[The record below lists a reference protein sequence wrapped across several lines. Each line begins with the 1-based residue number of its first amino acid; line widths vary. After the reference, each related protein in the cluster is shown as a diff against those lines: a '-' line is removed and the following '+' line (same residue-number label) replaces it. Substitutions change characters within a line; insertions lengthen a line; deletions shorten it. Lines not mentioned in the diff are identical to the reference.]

1 MKHLEE
7 ALFNKYGKLKKIGE
21 GSSRLVYQLTEK
33 LVIKIAKNKKG
44 IIQNKN
50 EYLSRNKNNYALV
63 LNQEMLLSE
72 FFEAIIME
80 YLQPCD
86 KFIENYIQIE
96 MNKSLFNLEMTDIE
110 NFLVEK
116 DNNNYSSIIEELVI
130 NSFIY
135 LSENFNKF
143 SLEEFEID
151 ISAQLLE
158 IFKENVDN
166 NDIWVGELHPDN
178 IGVES
183 NNSLKIIDGGV
194 ISEDYFN

>member
-1 MKHLEE
+1 
-7 ALFNKYGKLKKIGE
+7 
-21 GSSRLVYQLTEK
+21 
-33 LVIKIAKNKKG
+33 
-44 IIQNKN
+44 
-50 EYLSRNKNNYALV
+50 
-63 LNQEMLLSE
+63 
-72 FFEAIIME
+72 ME

-86 KFIENYIQIE
+86 KSIENHIQIE
-96 MNKSLFNLEMTDIE
+96 INKSLFNLEMADIE
-110 NFLVEK
+110 TFLVKK
-116 DNNNYSSIIEELVI
+116 DNHYSSIIEELVI

-183 NNSLKIIDGGV
+183 NNSLKIIDGGGGNIFNILL
-194 ISEDYFN
+194 IS